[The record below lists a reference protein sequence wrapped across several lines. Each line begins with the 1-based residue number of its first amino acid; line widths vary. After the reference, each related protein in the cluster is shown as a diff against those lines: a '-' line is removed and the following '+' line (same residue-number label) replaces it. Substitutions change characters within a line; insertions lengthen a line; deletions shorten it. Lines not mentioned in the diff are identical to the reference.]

1 MQQRFFAALTTLTLV
16 AFAQISASA
25 AEHRIVKLE
34 ESAPAD
40 SVSKEVAAQLSE
52 TGISI
57 YRGETRKV
65 CDIWLFKS
73 VTVPALKGKG
83 DVIYPFSQGQM
94 LGVIR
99 YSRSGSDF
107 RDQDIEAGVYTLRYA
122 HQPVDGAHVGTSP
135 TRDFLMLLNAEHD
148 KVLKPASRDE
158 MNEQSAEVAQSSHP
172 AILSLQKVS
181 GDSKAPSIREN
192 TEHEWWI
199 VRLNTNAKVGDEVKP
214 LPLDLVVVGYA
225 SE

>member
-1 MQQRFFAALTTLTLV
+1 MHRRFLAALMITAIFTLMQADT
-16 AFAQISASA
+16 SA
-25 AEHRIVKLE
+25 AEHRLEKLDE
-34 ESAPAD
+34 PAPAD
-40 SVSKEVAAQLSE
+40 SISEEVAAQLSE
-52 TGISI
+52 TGISV

-65 CDIWLFKS
+65 CDIWLFKN

-83 DVIYPFSQGQM
+83 DVIYPFKQGQM

-135 TRDFLMLLNAEHD
+135 TRDFLMLLDAKRD
-148 KVLKPASRDE
+148 KTLKPAGRDE
-158 MNEQSAEVAQSSHP
+158 MNEQSAEVAGSSHP

-181 GDSKAPSIREN
+181 GDNKSPSIREN
-192 TEHEWWI
+192 AEHEWWI
-199 VRLNTNAKVGDEVKP
+199 VRLNTNAKVGEDVKS
-214 LPLDLVVVGYA
+214 LPLDIVVVGMA

>member
-1 MQQRFFAALTTLTLV
+1 M
-16 AFAQISASA
+16 
-25 AEHRIVKLE
+25 
-34 ESAPAD
+34 
-40 SVSKEVAAQLSE
+40 
-52 TGISI
+52 
-57 YRGETRKV
+57 
-65 CDIWLFKS
+65 
-73 VTVPALKGKG
+73 PALKGKG

-158 MNEQSAEVAQSSHP
+158 MNEQSAEVAQSDLD
-172 AILSLQKVS
+172 IVS
-181 GDSKAPSIREN
+181 NGFKIRNSAAFEN
-192 TEHEWWI
+192 ANGGTYIYFAFAETPFKYS
-199 VRLNTNAKVGDEVKP
+199 RAR
-214 LPLDLVVVGYA
+214 
-225 SE
+225 